1 MKRNWHGSAS
11 PEEQFETWFNQQRQ
25 DMVLEGKNAPPT
37 GPCPDEAFLKDL
49 ARKSRH
55 IVLSDSRVAHA
66 AACPLCMRKLLL
78 FRGQRRSKLRRL
90 VLTTA
95 VVSCLFV
102 AATIIWTVHRGSLIG
117 QQENVAASVT
127 TLDLSNAG
135 TFRGDQPVPLQSVSL
150 PASLVK
156 VTIVLPR
163 FSIPGRYVVAV
174 TRDKTGSGP
183 VAEGSAPAVSDGSR
197 EVVTVTMDLRL
208 AKAGSYFLSTTREK
222 DEASYY
228 YPLDIR

>member
-1 MKRNWHGSAS
+1 
-11 PEEQFETWFNQQRQ
+11 
-25 DMVLEGKNAPPT
+25 MVLEGKTAPPS
-37 GPCPDEAFLKDL
+37 GPCPDEVFLRDL
-49 ARKSRH
+49 ARRSRH

-66 AACPLCMRKLLL
+66 AACPICMRKLLL
-78 FRGQRRSKLRRL
+78 FRGQRRSQLRRL
-90 VLTTA
+90 VLTTTVA
-95 VVSCLFV
+95 CCLLV
-102 AATIIWTVHRGSLIG
+102 AATIAWMVRRESPIG
-117 QQENVAASVT
+117 QREESISASAT

-150 PASLVK
+150 PAALVK

-163 FSIPGRYVVAV
+163 FSTPGRYVVAV
-174 TRDKTGSGP
+174 THDKTGSGS

-197 EVVTVTMDLRL
+197 EVVTVTMDLRS
-208 AKAGSYFLSTTREK
+208 AKAGPYFLSTTHEK